1 VRQFSS
7 VLDEV
12 LSVVSG
18 AFPFVLALMLLA
30 VLLRSWWFGFG
41 LAIRVSLVDAVLLY
55 SSVLV
60 LYLVAS
66 PQPGVRTSL
75 KWVPGTDLLSAV
87 QAAPGDVWPW
97 LQLTGN
103 LGLLFPL
110 GALLPLR
117 TPWLTSFRGLA
128 LAAFALTCTIE
139 TLQCTVMIGRVAS
152 ADDVVLNT
160 GGALLGG
167 LFSRPWWGEL
177 CGLPRPVPSRLWA
190 RERAVS
196 R

>member
-1 VRQFSS
+1 M
-7 VLDEV
+7 
-12 LSVVSG
+12 VSG
-18 AFPFVLALMLLA
+18 AFPFVLALLVVA
-30 VLLRSWWFGFG
+30 VVLRSWWCGFG
-41 LAIRVSLVDAVLLY
+41 IAVRVSLVDAVLLY

-66 PQPGVRTSL
+66 PQPGVERRL
-75 KWVPGTDLLSAV
+75 KWVPGTDLLCAI

-97 LQLTGN
+97 LQLLGN

-117 TPWLTSFRGLA
+117 APWPRSFRNLA
-128 LAAFALTCTIE
+128 LVAFALTCTIE
-139 TLQCTVMIGRVAS
+139 TLQFTAAVGRVAS

-160 GGALLGG
+160 SGALLGG

-177 CGLPRPVPSRLWA
+177 CGLPRPVPGRLVA